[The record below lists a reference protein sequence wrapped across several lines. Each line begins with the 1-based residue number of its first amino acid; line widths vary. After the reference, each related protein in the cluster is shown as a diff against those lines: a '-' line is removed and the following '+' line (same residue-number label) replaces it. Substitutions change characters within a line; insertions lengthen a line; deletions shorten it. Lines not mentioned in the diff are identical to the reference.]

1 MATET
6 EQLFIALRAEISGFE
21 KAMNRAES
29 KGVATYQKLQDG
41 SFKATTAMEKR
52 MQSTAEAM
60 GRSLE
65 SIFGANKEWA
75 SRGAMNADFK
85 AFVQSKAAVDALR
98 ASIDPLFAASKRYEA
113 AVVELDQALARG
125 VLTEQQHA
133 AELQR
138 VGAAMLSTGEKV
150 GTHTG
155 MLGALGNMSNA
166 TRAKIQGVGF
176 QVQDFA
182 VQVAGGTSATTA
194 MSQQLPQLLGNFG
207 LVGIAVGTLAS
218 IGLPLLGAA
227 FGSTGDSA
235 KSLDTAMSDLRNSV
249 QAINDTAA
257 NYTVQGLQALK
268 DKYGEI
274 DQSVLTLIEHQRQY
288 ASDKAEATA
297 VASVQALAAQYGA
310 LNINLDAVGR
320 AAQSSQLA
328 VMNMGKEL
336 GLTSDQARALVAA
349 MQDAANATTF
359 EARSAALGRVADL
372 LQQSTAKANDLTGAV
387 IESEAALRELASAVP
402 AANWL
407 SAALTG
413 AEDLVNKLW
422 EGVRAKAALADTGP
436 GMDQGTPLFEQGYN
450 GIGLS
455 GDALLP
461 GAVKPKGRS
470 GSAGGKGGT
479 SSKIDA
485 LLQDLQSQREIT
497 EAWYAESLTTL
508 NSATEA
514 QLSAIGG
521 RHAAIE
527 RLEAEHQAR
536 LSGIRDGSDTGA
548 LANAETFF
556 GAMATLTAA
565 GGSKLVKIQRA
576 TAAAEALINTLRAQA
591 AVLATPGLTVW
602 GRFAAYAAI
611 GAAGMGL
618 VSALGGGGKAGGS
631 TGGSA
636 KASSAATSS
645 APAQQAADPLLITM
659 KGVDPKQSYSG
670 QAIIDLATALQKEF
684 GKRGL
689 QLGFVQ

>member
-1 MATET
+1 MLEAR
-6 EQLFIALRAEISGFE
+6 LDGFE
-21 KAMNRAES
+21 KSMQRAERS
-29 KGVATYQKLQDG
+29 GTKTYQGLQKG
-41 SFKATTAMEKR
+41 AFKATTAIEAQMLA
-52 MQSTAEAM
+52 SAEAQ
-60 GRSLE
+60 GRALD
-65 SIFGANKEWA
+65 SIFGQSVERANKSAKQSAAAFREF
-75 SRGAMNADFK
+75 DK
-85 AFVQSKAAVDALR
+85 AQAAVDNLR
-98 ASIDPLFAASKRYEA
+98 ASFDPLFAASKRYEA
-113 AVVELDQALARG
+113 AVRELDQALALG

-257 NYTVQGLQALK
+257 NYTVQGLQALQ

-387 IESEAALRELASAVP
+387 IESEAAMRELANSVP

-436 GMDQGTPLFEQGYN
+436 GMDKGTPLFEQGYN

-461 GAVKPKGRS
+461 GDKKPTGRS

-485 LLQDLQSQREIT
+485 LLQDLQTQREIT

-514 QLSAIGG
+514 QLLAVGG
-521 RHAAIE
+521 RHEALE
-527 RLEAEHQAR
+527 RLEREHQER
-536 LSGIRDGSDTGA
+536 LRGIRDESDTGA
-548 LANAETFF
+548 LANAESLF
-556 GAMATLTAA
+556 GALASVTGAGNSRMLAA
-565 GGSKLVKIQRA
+565 SKKF
-576 TAAAEALINTLRAQA
+576 AAAEAMINVLRAQA
-591 AVLATPGLTVW
+591 QVLANPDLSFW
-602 GRFAAYAAI
+602 QKLPAMAAI
-611 GAAGMGL
+611 GRAGMSL
-618 VSALGGGGKAGGS
+618 VSALGGSGSAG
-631 TGGSA
+631 GGSA

-659 KGVDPKQSYSG
+659 KGVDPKQIYSG